1 MKKFSKILETTL
13 QKKFYKAT
21 CDVEL
26 IIEADTEGE
35 AGKMVDS
42 DLGGLEYLSDFKISD
57 ISEISRDEYKEKTLS
72 ESFFIKNGKTNESI
86 ELYWNNH
93 FGNKIPSQSQ
103 KLEFYHFL
111 RTTGFG
117 KDQIFDTLKDKI

>member
-42 DLGGLEYLSDFKISD
+42 DLGGLEYLSDFKIND

-93 FGNKIPSQSQ
+93 FGKNKPSQSQ

-111 RTTGFG
+111 RSTGFD